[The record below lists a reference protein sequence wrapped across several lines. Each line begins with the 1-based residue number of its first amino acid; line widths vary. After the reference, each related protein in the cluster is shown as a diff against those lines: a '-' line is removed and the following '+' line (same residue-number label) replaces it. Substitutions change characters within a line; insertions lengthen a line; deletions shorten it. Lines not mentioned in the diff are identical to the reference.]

1 MMDGF
6 GMGGGM
12 FFGALWWVLVIG
24 GAVALAVY
32 LARRGKGTGPQGR
45 HAREILDDRFARG
58 EIDSQEYEAKRR
70 ALDR

>member
-12 FFGALWWVLVIG
+12 FFGAIGWALVIG

-32 LARRGKGTGPQGR
+32 VARRIKGEDPQE
-45 HAREILDDRFARG
+45 ARAILDARYARG